1 MNRFQFQPQLH
12 LYGIPLRIHRSWL
25 LTAAIVVA
33 GVVTLAPLSAGE
45 LSSPSRY
52 LGGVLIAFLLFGSVL
67 VHELA
72 HAAAARRC
80 GLPVRRIT
88 MHFFGGAAEVDADSL
103 RPRAEAI
110 VAVVGP
116 LASGALAALFG
127 LLWWLE
133 RDFGGF
139 PEFGLSLLAIVNVAL
154 AILTILPGYPLDGGR
169 IVRAGLWYFLD
180 DLVAA
185 TRLAAAYGQALG
197 WALVAAGLFMLLRER
212 PLWAV
217 ALIFGGWFLRN
228 EAREGYRQILWRD
241 LSKRIPTIHAA
252 FLQAPRIP
260 ASRLL
265 DEAVDDVLEGLGQ
278 GGEGGPSLVVNENG
292 RPIGLLGLD
301 QIRAIKRARW
311 NAMTAGEAMLP
322 LAALPTLP
330 ADLPLDK
337 ALAACV
343 AGRYSYALVIGGL
356 ATDPQGGPPIG
367 IITPA
372 RITRHLAHGVRTR
385 RDPSEPVTEVGE

>member
-1 MNRFQFQPQLH
+1 MMRLQPRLH
-12 LYGIPLRIHRSWL
+12 LYGIPLRIHPSWL

-33 GVVTLAPLSAGE
+33 AVVTFAPRNAGE
-45 LSSPSRY
+45 LSSPPRY
-52 LGGVLIAFLLFGSVL
+52 LGGALVAALLFCSVLI
-67 VHELA
+67 HEFA
-72 HAAAARRC
+72 HAVAARRC

-88 MHFFGGAAEVDADSL
+88 MHFFGGAAEVDADRL
-103 RPRAEAI
+103 QPRAEAI

-116 LASGALAALFG
+116 LASGALAGLFG
-127 LLWWLE
+127 LLWWVE
-133 RDFGGF
+133 RGVGGF
-139 PEFGLSLLAIVNVAL
+139 PTFGLALLAIANAAL
-154 AILTILPGYPLDGGR
+154 AVLTILPGYPLDGGR
-169 IVRAGLWYFLD
+169 IVRAGLWYLLD
-180 DLVAA
+180 DLVTA

-197 WALVAAGLFMLLRER
+197 WALLAAGLVMLLREQ
-212 PLWAV
+212 PLWGV
-217 ALIFGGWFLRN
+217 ALISSGWFLRN
-228 EAREGYRQILWRD
+228 EARQGYQQILWRD
-241 LSKRIPTIHAA
+241 LSKRVPTIHAA

-260 ASRLL
+260 ADRLL

-278 GGEGGPSLVVNENG
+278 GGEGGPSLVVNEAG

-301 QIRAIKRARW
+301 QVRAIKRARW
-311 NAMTAGEAMLP
+311 TAMTAGEAMLP

-343 AGRYSYALVIGGL
+343 AGRYSYALVIGGV
-356 ATDPQGGPPIG
+356 ATDESDGPAIG

-372 RITRHLAHGVRTR
+372 RITRHLAHGIRTR

>member
-1 MNRFQFQPQLH
+1 MIRFQPRLH
-12 LYGIPLRIHRSWL
+12 LYGIPLRIHPSWL
-25 LTAAIVVA
+25 LTAAIIVA
-33 GVVTLAPLSAGE
+33 GVATLAPLSAGE
-45 LSSPSRY
+45 LASPLRY
-52 LGGVLIAFLLFGSVL
+52 LGGFLVAALLFGSVL
-67 VHELA
+67 IHELA
-72 HAAAARRC
+72 HAIAARWC

-116 LASGALAALFG
+116 LASGGLAAFFG

-133 RDFGGF
+133 RDFGGLPTF
-139 PEFGLSLLAIVNVAL
+139 CLALLATVNAAL
-154 AILTILPGYPLDGGR
+154 AVLTILPGYPLDGGR

-197 WALVAAGLFMLLRER
+197 WALIVGGLFLLPRER
-212 PLWAV
+212 PLWGV

-228 EAREGYRQILWRD
+228 EARQGYRQILWRD
-241 LSKRIPTIHAA
+241 LSKRVPTIHAA

-260 ASRLL
+260 ANRLL

-278 GGEGGPSLVVNENG
+278 GGEGGPSLVVDETG

-301 QIRAIKRARW
+301 QIRAIKRVRW
-311 NAMTAGEAMLP
+311 TDMTAGEAMLP
-322 LAALPTLP
+322 LASLPTLP
-330 ADLPLDK
+330 ADLPLDQ

-356 ATDPQGGPPIG
+356 ATAEPGGPTIG

-372 RITRHLAHGVRTR
+372 RITRHLAHGVRLR